1 MSEGFHDLK
10 SAIEIEPQ
18 NHEAK
23 NLLDQIQDTA
33 ERLRNSALSLS
44 FQDRI
49 QEAVNKM
56 TGAITMNPVNAE
68 YNLQRGIMYKKL
80 QDFNSAIDDFLL
92 GLDKINHDEKTN
104 PILFKNFQR
113 HILLT
118 YNDFAIVCYKKK
130 LYDDAITLL
139 K

>member
-1 MSEGFHDLK
+1 
-10 SAIEIEPQ
+10 
-18 NHEAK
+18 
-23 NLLDQIQDTA
+23 
-33 ERLRNSALSLS
+33 
-44 FQDRI
+44 
-49 QEAVNKM
+49 M
-56 TGAITMNPVNAE
+56 TGAITMNPVNPE
-68 YNLQRGIMYKKL
+68 YNLQRGILYKKL

-92 GLDKINHDEKTN
+92 GLDKINHDEKNN